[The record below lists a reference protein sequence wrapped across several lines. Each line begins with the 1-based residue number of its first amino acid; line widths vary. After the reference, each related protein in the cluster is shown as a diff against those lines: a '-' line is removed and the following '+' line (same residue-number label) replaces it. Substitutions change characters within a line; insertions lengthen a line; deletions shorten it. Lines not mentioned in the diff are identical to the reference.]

1 MYNSAIEVLR
11 SYPSSAKMCYDYGMV
26 WPAGRVEAL
35 VVNNGDGWD
44 VWNMHPLR
52 KAWQHVYSL
61 SSCDPEKHVVQSI
74 QSLKRLFDKE

>member
-1 MYNSAIEVLR
+1 MHHTAIEVLK
-11 SYPSSAKMCYDYGMV
+11 SYPPHTKMAYDYGMV
-26 WPAGRVEAL
+26 WPEGRIEAL
-35 VVNNGDGWD
+35 VVDNGDGWD

-61 SSCDPEKHVVQSI
+61 KDCSPQEHVVQSI